1 VHGLGS
7 IAVLGLIEDG
17 LALVVFGAVAFAIL
31 ISLAYLLT
39 RGSGES
45 AYDRIGAGGLSS
57 VGDHDRDAGV
67 GASGSPA
74 ARGVSSP
81 EERGEQERE
90 IRQMLGARSERLVR
104 SGQPALDVDAE
115 VAMLLGE
122 QRGQASDPNDPA
134 LLAEVRQL
142 VLARNER
149 RLRQGLEALDVDAE
163 VTRTLDELEP

>member
-17 LALVVFGAVAFAIL
+17 LALVIFGTVAFAIL
-31 ISLAYLLT
+31 ISLAYVLT

-57 VGDHDRDAGV
+57 EDDYGRDAGA
-67 GASGSPA
+67 GGSPA
-74 ARGVSSP
+74 ARGASST
-81 EERGEQERE
+81 EDRGEQERE

-115 VAMLLGE
+115 VARLLGD
-122 QRGQASDPNDPA
+122 QGGQASDPRDPA
-134 LLAEVRQL
+134 LHAEVRQL
-142 VLARNER
+142 VVARNER

-163 VTRTLDELEP
+163 VARTLDELAP

>member
-1 VHGLGS
+1 VHVLGS

-17 LALVVFGAVAFAIL
+17 LGLVVSGAVAFAIL
-31 ISLAYLLT
+31 ISLAYLFT

-57 VGDHDRDAGV
+57 VGDHDRDASV
-67 GASGSPA
+67 GASASPA
-74 ARGVSSP
+74 ARGLSSP
-81 EERGEQERE
+81 EDRGEQERE

-115 VAMLLGE
+115 VARLLGE
-122 QRGQASDPNDPA
+122 QGGQASDPHDPA
-134 LLAEVRQL
+134 LLSEVRQL
-142 VLARNER
+142 VVARNER

-163 VTRTLDELEP
+163 VARTLDELEP

>member
-1 VHGLGS
+1 VHGLDL

-45 AYDRIGAGGLSS
+45 AYDRIGAGGISRE
-57 VGDHDRDAGV
+57 GDYGRDAGV
-67 GASGSPA
+67 GTYGSPA
-74 ARGVSSP
+74 ARGASSP
-81 EERGEQERE
+81 EHRGQQERE

-115 VAMLLGE
+115 VARLLGE
-122 QRGQASDPNDPA
+122 QGGRDSKPHDQE

-142 VLARNER
+142 VDARNER
-149 RLRQGLEALDVDAE
+149 RLRQGLEALDVNAE
-163 VTRTLDELEP
+163 VARTLDELEP